1 MPGAAKFD
9 FRSVRPG
16 VAPRSWLSPGLGANG
31 VRASLHGVI
40 DRSAMR
46 FELWESPEAEAEAG
60 LITAQQRERS
70 VRFDAIGVG
79 RRGRWLTG
87 RDDLQRRSR
96 P

>member
-1 MPGAAKFD
+1 MTLGQFALAWRRGRDCLWAWVEWGPLSSLPGI
-9 FRSVRPG
+9 
-16 VAPRSWLSPGLGANG
+16 
-31 VRASLHGVI
+31 I

-87 RDDLQRRSR
+87 RDDLQRGSR